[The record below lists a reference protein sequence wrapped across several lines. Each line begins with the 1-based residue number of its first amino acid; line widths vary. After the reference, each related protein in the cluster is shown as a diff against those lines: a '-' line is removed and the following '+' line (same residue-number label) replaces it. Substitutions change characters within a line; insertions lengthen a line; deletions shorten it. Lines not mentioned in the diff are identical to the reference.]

1 LQYDVIQHSEHAT
14 AIILQPGYAK
24 EQNKP
29 IYGIPWTA
37 VRVHTKACHSLHLKH
52 GAGIIYTTQY
62 MAACGL
68 PKSSDQ
74 PAVKLALILQLPPIR
89 SCTLAL
95 TVNMSLVDVSITL
108 AVQMET

>member
-1 LQYDVIQHSEHAT
+1 
-14 AIILQPGYAK
+14 
-24 EQNKP
+24 
-29 IYGIPWTA
+29 
-37 VRVHTKACHSLHLKH
+37 
-52 GAGIIYTTQY
+52 

-95 TVNMSLVDVSITL
+95 TVNMSLVDVSINL
-108 AVQMET
+108 AVQMETRRRFTYSVSFPDRGVVISTIELLAGYMPHMCEAAVWQ